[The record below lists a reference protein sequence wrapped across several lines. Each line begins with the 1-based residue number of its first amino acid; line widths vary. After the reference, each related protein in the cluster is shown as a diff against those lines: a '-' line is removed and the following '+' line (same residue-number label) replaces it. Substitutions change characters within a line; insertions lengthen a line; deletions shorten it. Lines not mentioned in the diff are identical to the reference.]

1 MTSDYSPLPED
12 VPSGSRDTGSRGYLE
27 IWYWFDTKALNAS
40 LLQLTFN
47 SQDCEEGSIKWG
59 TVLPSI
65 PTILLEQWMRQPRV
79 TLFWSLIISRS
90 SSGQTF
96 IHKWQAWQ
104 EKRLCPEGRAQTLS
118 LKLSIMG
125 WEELGLQRQMH
136 LGSVELRQVLSLCAL
151 GFPICKVGDNYNCKV
166 RVIVIW

>member
-1 MTSDYSPLPED
+1 
-12 VPSGSRDTGSRGYLE
+12 
-27 IWYWFDTKALNAS
+27 
-40 LLQLTFN
+40 
-47 SQDCEEGSIKWG
+47 
-59 TVLPSI
+59 
-65 PTILLEQWMRQPRV
+65 MRQPRV

-96 IHKWQAWQ
+96 IHKWRAWQ

-166 RVIVIW
+166 RVIVIWYGIIALDTKNYRRDHCYRSPHLMSLIDSQKLQL